1 MKFSGI
7 KQNEGVIIMQ
17 MSTIADG
24 RTTPIVKT
32 GKAGWKMRPD
42 YLG

>member
-7 KQNEGVIIMQ
+7 KQSEGVIIMQ

-32 GKAGWKMRPD
+32 GEGRVEMRPD